1 MHESEYEVLKEEVKR
16 MVTTDDDGG
25 DDTPQAIANKLRV
38 IDVVQRLG
46 VGYHFETEIEGEL
59 AKVHALGGE
68 LFAIRDDNNT
78 TPNVDLYHA
87 ALWFRILRQQGF
99 QVSPDV
105 FRKLKDTRGRFKE
118 WLASD
123 VQVLLSLYEAAHVAV
138 HGEDIL
144 DEALDF
150 ATKTLKSIL
159 PELSPSFQKQVNF
172 SLGLPAWKCVPR
184 TLTRNFIDFYF
195 EDPSHN
201 NKLLQFAKLDFN
213 MLQKFHQQELR
224 EISEWWKG
232 LKVSTKFSHARNR
245 IVECYYWICAIYFEP
260 KYRLAR
266 MILTKIISTVSVI
279 DDTYDNFASYEEVE
293 ALTEA
298 IERMDVGAL
307 ETLPDTMK
315 DLYHAIIKL
324 YDDIEIELG
333 KRGPTFAVDY
343 AKGELKKICRAYL
356 AEVHWRAKGYIPTLE
371 EYKLEAYVS
380 GGLPLLCTSTFI
392 GMEPEIATRE
402 AFEWVT
408 NEPKMVRAVA
418 LIGRFQND
426 IVSHEFERERK
437 HAASAIECYM
447 KEHSTSKEEAIEFLW
462 NEISKG
468 WKDIAE
474 ECQKPTPLPV
484 VLTDRVLNFAR
495 SISVIYEKGDGYTDS
510 NLLKAHIAA
519 LFAVPVPL

>member
-1 MHESEYEVLKEEVKR
+1 MSAEAAAPKTGNATGDPLVGRDSATFLPTVWGDHFLHNNVDDSPQGGLLSVVMHESEYEVLKEEVKR

-224 EISEWWKG
+224 EISE
-232 LKVSTKFSHARNR
+232 
-245 IVECYYWICAIYFEP
+245 
-260 KYRLAR
+260 
-266 MILTKIISTVSVI
+266 
-279 DDTYDNFASYEEVE
+279 
-293 ALTEA
+293 
-298 IERMDVGAL
+298 MDVGAL